1 MKPNQF
7 LLIVMFVVSFGHNS
21 SVLALNSNEKKQN
34 EVYCKNFQSGSF
46 VNQCSSGHTSKFKR
60 LNGVQVQEYGN
71 FYLKE
76 KNVWTAPCEY
86 RNTLLE
92 TNDPEIR
99 LYVGN
104 SINIKMA
111 NVTKTSYRTIEAN
124 SGDKNIFC
132 EVKKIGEIDP
142 STTL

>member
-60 LNGVQVQEYGN
+60 LDGVQVQEYGN

-76 KNVWTAPCEY
+76 KMY
-86 RNTLLE
+86 GLLHVSI
-92 TNDPEIR
+92 EIHY
-99 LYVGN
+99 LKQMILKFVCMLVIVLV
-104 SINIKMA
+104 SKW
-111 NVTKTSYRTIEAN
+111 
-124 SGDKNIFC
+124 
-132 EVKKIGEIDP
+132 
-142 STTL
+142 